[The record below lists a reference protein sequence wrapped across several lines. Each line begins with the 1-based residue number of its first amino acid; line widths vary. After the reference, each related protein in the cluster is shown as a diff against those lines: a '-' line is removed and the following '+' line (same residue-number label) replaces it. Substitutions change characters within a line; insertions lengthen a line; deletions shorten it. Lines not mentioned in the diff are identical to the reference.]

1 MKTRLF
7 FTSLF
12 WISLLLSKPFS
23 LFLIEMEA
31 EPESPI
37 PPTPPREATPE
48 PEIKEDSPE
57 VTETK
62 ETKSSNP
69 SKEES
74 SKGSN
79 SGHSRRGRRKVH
91 KNKTYMDKDGFM
103 GRKSLLCLLN
113 IFRYSKVITNTFL
126 VSYATGASLCI

>member
-1 MKTRLF
+1 
-7 FTSLF
+7 
-12 WISLLLSKPFS
+12 
-23 LFLIEMEA
+23 MEA

-113 IFRYSKVITNTFL
+113 IFRYFKVITNTFFCFL
-126 VSYATGASLCI
+126 CNRCLIMHLKKCQEKNKGVTGFT